1 MQSTLSYAEQN
12 KERKKGRYNLFKRK
26 PLTRGVLM
34 AFLGVLI
41 LLGIHGVRNY
51 RKAWSEARAQ
61 VMIRL
66 NDLMTCQRFELIG
79 CFLHVITSEEEAA
92 MASDPLRKIR
102 PLQEHIKKKCLQ
114 FYQPCQYLSI
124 DERMVKSKARCHLVQ
139 YMKNKPC
146 KWGFKYWVIA
156 DSSGYTVDFD
166 LYAGKTVEK
175 SSHGLAFDVVL
186 RLCRPFTYQG
196 YQLFVDNLYTG
207 VHLFMV

>member
-1 MQSTLSYAEQN
+1 MDKNQWQINFQNWPCKIQFDWPLGQS
-12 KERKKGRYNLFKRK
+12 NL
-26 PLTRGVLM
+26 LAYIV
-34 AFLGVLI
+34 
-41 LLGIHGVRNY
+41 H
-51 RKAWSEARAQ
+51 W
-61 VMIRL
+61 
-66 NDLMTCQRFELIG
+66 IG
-79 CFLHVITSEEEAA
+79 CFLRVITTEEVA

-175 SSHGLAFDVVL
+175 SLHGLAFDVVL
-186 RLCRPFTYQG
+186 CLCRPFTYQG
-196 YQLFVDNLYTG
+196 YQLL
-207 VHLFMV
+207 

>member
-1 MQSTLSYAEQN
+1 
-12 KERKKGRYNLFKRK
+12 
-26 PLTRGVLM
+26 M

-102 PLQEHIKKKCLQ
+102 PLQEPIKKCLQ
-114 FYQPCQYLSI
+114 FNQPCQYLSI

-139 YMKNKPC
+139 YIKNKPC

-166 LYAGKTVEK
+166 L
-175 SSHGLAFDVVL
+175 
-186 RLCRPFTYQG
+186 
-196 YQLFVDNLYTG
+196 
-207 VHLFMV
+207 